1 MKEKGWKGLMIPLRG
16 NIPRDIPGPSMVDI
30 AEQVD
35 LDEQDLDERHLA
47 EEPVDDDDLED

>member
-1 MKEKGWKGLMIPLRG
+1 MGWKGLTILLRG

-35 LDEQDLDERHLA
+35 LDGQDLDD
-47 EEPVDDDDLED
+47 EPVDDDDLED